1 MALKTIFETNDKDAT
16 TGKWINQNKV
26 VLNGRSRISV
36 QCDATCNAFEGKK
49 LVAETKTL
57 TGHLD
62 RLWGNL
68 KTMVWTT
75 GVLSFLSIIVVVV
88 FAFMANK
95 NATALTQNNLLIGY
109 GWALCTMFIAMVFCW
124 YICFSIKNDFNTFR
138 ATFATWAGCIVNPQ
152 AADVASPVTGWRLLM
167 DTLHT
172 ESSLDNFHNWMIF
185 WTVFTS
191 LLFVFGLLAL
201 LKGLKT
207 FARIGAGYGSVVTT
221 TVLPQARVPVFNGV
235 RPTYIVNNG
244 ISPLGYSN
252 NLVPGVVG
260 VNSVYSPTRGV
271 LRRSL
276 GPHGYTA
283 VPGQGSTLGL
293 NNSGLVVV

>member
-36 QCDATCNAFEGKK
+36 QCDATCNNFEGKK
-49 LVAETKTL
+49 LVDETKLL

-152 AADVASPVTGWRLLM
+152 PATNGAKSGWGALM
-167 DTLHT
+167 TTLHT

-191 LLFVFGLLAL
+191 LLFVFGLLML
-201 LKGLKT
+201 FKGLKT
-207 FARIGAGYGSVVTT
+207 FAKIGSGYGSVVTT
-221 TVLPQARVPVFNGV
+221 TTLPQARPVFASGV
-235 RPTYIVNNG
+235 RPTYLVNNG
-244 ISPLGYSN
+244 ISPLGYPAN
-252 NLVPGVVG
+252 AGLVG
-260 VNSVYSPTRGV
+260 NVYSPTRV
-271 LRRSL
+271 LRRSH
-276 GPHGYTA
+276 GGYTA
-283 VPGQGSTLGL
+283 VPTGQSSTLGL
-293 NNSGLVVV
+293 NNSGLVQVV